1 MKDKLILYLSE
12 QKHDLLKEKFKLSC
26 RIYKLE
32 NELIKLKEEH
42 KNNSIIANYL
52 YQEIKKL
59 QSDSD
64 DELIE

>member
-12 QKHDLLKEKFKLSC
+12 QRNDLLKEKFKLSC
-26 RIYKLE
+26 QIYKLE

-52 YQEIKKL
+52 YQEIQKL